1 VKLIIKI
8 KIKKHDQRTKT
19 CAQDRQKYINMPSE
33 KNKARIEQVTSTPE
47 LKCILPCEESFV
59 MVNPAYIATDQEIF
73 TSTLN
78 VSRRKPLL
86 AEEKQALLHRRNEE
100 FSTQA
105 LLHH

>member
-1 VKLIIKI
+1 
-8 KIKKHDQRTKT
+8 
-19 CAQDRQKYINMPSE
+19 
-33 KNKARIEQVTSTPE
+33 
-47 LKCILPCEESFV
+47 